1 MSTTADSKSLWHR
14 VSRSRWGVPA
24 FAVVF
29 GVGVFVI
36 QAVNGDPAGG
46 VVSLAIM
53 LAYAAVL
60 VAASRRSET
69 VSLLRGE
76 VPDERAEQIQLR
88 AGAATGYLLVTVLVG
103 GFVVCLAT
111 GSDQINVWARLCA
124 LSGVTYLASL
134 MWFRWRS

>member
-1 MSTTADSKSLWHR
+1 MSTTADRPSLWVR
-14 VSRSRWGVPA
+14 VNRSRWLVPG

-29 GVGVFVI
+29 GLAVFVI

-53 LAYAAVL
+53 LGYGGIL
-60 VAASRRSET
+60 VATSRHSET

-76 VPDERAEQIQLR
+76 VPDERAEQIQLK
-88 AGAATGYLLVTVLVG
+88 AAAMTCYVLVTVLVG

-111 GSDQINVWARLCA
+111 GSDQINVWARLSA
-124 LSGVTYLASL
+124 LTGLTYLASL
-134 MWFRWRS
+134 LWVRRRS